1 MEYIWNKIFHKNLK
15 PVYQVS
21 LGILLGN
28 ALRINLRIDI
38 VYIAICC
45 EFYSFLYIFF
55 LHFTEFIP
63 RYLVYAY
70 LGFFFFYYI

>member
-38 VYIAICC
+38 VYIAI
-45 EFYSFLYIFF
+45 
-55 LHFTEFIP
+55 
-63 RYLVYAY
+63 YL
-70 LGFFFFYYI
+70 L